1 MANRPQTARRA
12 LDQKFQ
18 ALRNEV
24 ARNPQPPRGWVRAI
38 REALGM
44 SRADLAKRLRI
55 TRQGVLRIEA
65 AEAAGAI
72 TLSKLR
78 EVAAA
83 LDCDVYYSLVPRE
96 PLEDVVNNR
105 ARLLAEQQLSRVEH
119 TMRLE
124 DQLPHRP
131 DRDELI
137 DDLARK
143 IADSRALWRSE

>member
-1 MANRPQTARRA
+1 
-12 LDQKFQ
+12 
-18 ALRNEV
+18 
-24 ARNPQPPRGWVRAI
+24 
-38 REALGM
+38 M